1 MLPQM
6 ALQIQNNS
14 EQLTKLNLSSNSIQ
28 ERMT

>member
-14 EQLTKLNLSSNSIQ
+14 EQLAKLNLSSNSIQ